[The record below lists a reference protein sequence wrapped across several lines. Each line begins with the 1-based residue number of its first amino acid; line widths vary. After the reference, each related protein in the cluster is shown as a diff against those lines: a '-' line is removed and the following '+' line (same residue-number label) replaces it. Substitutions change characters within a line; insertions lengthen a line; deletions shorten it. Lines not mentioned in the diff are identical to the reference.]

1 MDKTFL
7 KGLTLLETLAR
18 SERACGVTELA
29 DTLQLTKSNVHRL
42 LQGLVYQGFARKTG
56 DTGRYE
62 LTMKLWELGSHV
74 LSRLDVRQV
83 AQPFLERLAADTSET
98 VHLSVLDGIDVLYVA
113 KIDSPQPVRS
123 YTTVGGRA
131 PAQCVA
137 TGKAQL
143 AWADANRIAQVKAA
157 LRAYSSK
164 SITRAADLD
173 AELERIRSQGYAIN
187 RGEWREQVCGV
198 AAAIRDASGEVIA
211 AVGLSGPADRLKA
224 RQMKEWGPPVAEIAG
239 QISRLLGYTAAPTR

>member
-7 KGLTLLETLAR
+7 KGLTLLEAIAR

-29 DTLQLTKSNVHRL
+29 EMLQLNKSNVHRL
-42 LQGLVYQGFARKTG
+42 LQGLVHQGFARKAAG
-56 DTGRYE
+56 TGRYE

-83 AQPFLERLAADTSET
+83 AQPFLEGLAKKTSET
-98 VHLSVLDGIDVLYVA
+98 VHLSVLDGIEVLYVA
-113 KIDSPQPVRS
+113 KIDSPQPVRA

-137 TGKAQL
+137 TGKVQL
-143 AWADANRIAQVKAA
+143 AWADSEHVAQVKSA
-157 LRAYSSK
+157 LRAYTSK
-164 SITRAADLD
+164 SITRSRDLE
-173 AELERIRSQGYAIN
+173 AEFERIRSQGYAIN

-198 AAAIRDASGEVIA
+198 AAPIRDASGAVVA
-211 AVGLSGPADRLKA
+211 AIGLSGPADRLKP
-224 RQMKEWGPPVAEIAG
+224 RRMKEWGSSVMQAAS
-239 QISRLLGYTAAPTR
+239 QISELLGYAPI

>member
-18 SERACGVTELA
+18 SDRACGVTELA
-29 DTLQLTKSNVHRL
+29 ETLQLNKSNVHRL
-42 LQGLVYQGFARKTG
+42 LQGLVHQGFARKNG
-56 DTGRYE
+56 DSGRYE

-74 LSRLDVRQV
+74 RSRLDIRQV
-83 AQPFLERLAADTSET
+83 AQPFMERLAADSSET
-98 VHLSVLDGIDVLYVA
+98 VHLSVLDGIDVLYLA
-113 KIDSPQPVRS
+113 KIDSPQPVRA

-143 AWADANRIAQVKAA
+143 AWADATRIAQTKAA
-157 LRAYSSK
+157 LQAYSSK
-164 SITRAADLD
+164 SITRGADLD
-173 AELERIRSQGYAIN
+173 TELERIRTQGYATN

-198 AAAIRDASGEVIA
+198 AAAIRDASGDVVA
-211 AVGLSGPADRLKA
+211 AVGLSGPTERLKA
-224 RQMKEWGPPVAEIAG
+224 RQMKEWGPPVAKVAEE
-239 QISRLLGYTAAPTR
+239 ISRLLGYTGPQ